1 MLGIEKLISRI
12 FKFDKYF
19 LNLVKVQT
27 LILKSTKGKN
37 RVDDVVSKRR
47 IWSQILKKSIDDL
60 KKVRYRNKFPKER
73 SFSFVE

>member
-60 KKVRYRNKFPKER
+60 KKVRYRKEFPKER

>member
-60 KKVRYRNKFPKER
+60 KKSKI
-73 SFSFVE
+73 S

>member
-60 KKVRYRNKFPKER
+60 KKVRYRNKVPKER